1 MSKKDRLAYYTSGAL
16 QEHYEMEHI
25 TMPYQCYRKGK
36 MHIEIHYEHITYVEF
51 MLFYD
56 GLFITSQKI
65 LLDRTYNIML
75 DECREI
81 LASFHS
87 IIRALKIGGYIRDDK

>member
-1 MSKKDRLAYYTSGAL
+1 MRKKDRLAYYTSGVL
-16 QEHYEMEHI
+16 QEHYGMKHI

-36 MHIEIHYEHITYVEF
+36 MQIEIHYEHITYVEF

-81 LASFHS
+81 LASFYS
-87 IIRALKIGGYIRDDK
+87 IIRALKIGGYIRDDE